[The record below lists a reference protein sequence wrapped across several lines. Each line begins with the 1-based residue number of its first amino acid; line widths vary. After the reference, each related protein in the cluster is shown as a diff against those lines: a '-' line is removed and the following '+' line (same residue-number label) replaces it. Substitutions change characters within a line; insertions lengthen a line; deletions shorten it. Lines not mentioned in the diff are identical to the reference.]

1 MENKKVPKSSL
12 KYYCKIC
19 NYNTSRESQYKR
31 HLLTAKHERLTD
43 VDANKKVKK
52 VKEISCDCGKVYK
65 YMSSLCKHK
74 KKCNLVLKENQVENS
89 ININAEKKNIIE
101 PKEEIDYKE
110 LVMQL
115 LQQNSELQKSMKE
128 LIPVVGNNN
137 NNNNTINSNNKTF
150 NVQMYLNTECKNA
163 LSIQDFIE
171 SIELNTSHLKAIG
184 DNGYIDSISNV
195 LITAL
200 NKMKLTERPLHC
212 TDAKRETLYIK
223 DLDTWEKGSTETP
236 LIRKAVRVVENK
248 HEGLMKDYI
257 TENPK
262 ASELDS
268 AEGEFYIQTHMNI
281 LGNGVE
287 PEKLTKKIFKKVMPN
302 VKLDKTV
309 VENEKLLE

>member
-1 MENKKVPKSSL
+1 MIKKEQTIYICEKCNFKTNRIGNFHRHENTSKHIMITNNKKKPKIVR
-12 KYYCKIC
+12 KVQ
-19 NYNTSRESQYKR
+19 NNTVYNCE
-31 HLLTAKHERLTD
+31 
-43 VDANKKVKK
+43 
-52 VKEISCDCGKVYK
+52 CGKTYK
-65 YMSSLCKHK
+65 FLSGLSRHQKTCSYILSNTVK
-74 KKCNLVLKENQVENS
+74 VES
-89 ININAEKKNIIE
+89 KDTTQ
-101 PKEEIDYKE
+101 KEEIDYKE

-128 LIPVVGNNN
+128 LIPVVGN

-184 DNGYIDSISNV
+184 DNGYVDSISNV

-257 TENPK
+257 TEHPK

>member
-1 MENKKVPKSSL
+1 M
-12 KYYCKIC
+12 
-19 NYNTSRESQYKR
+19 R
-31 HLLTAKHERLTD
+31 HLNTNKHNQL
-43 VDANKKVKK
+43 ANKDNDNDNSNNKNV
-52 VKEISCDCGKVYK
+52 CDCGKVYK
-65 YMSSLCKHK
+65 YMSSLSKHR

-89 ININAEKKNIIE
+89 ININE

-137 NNNNTINSNNKTF
+137 NSNNTINSNNKTF

-184 DNGYIDSISNV
+184 ENGYVDSISNV

-257 TENPK
+257 TEHPK

>member
-1 MENKKVPKSSL
+1 
-12 KYYCKIC
+12 
-19 NYNTSRESQYKR
+19 
-31 HLLTAKHERLTD
+31 
-43 VDANKKVKK
+43 
-52 VKEISCDCGKVYK
+52 
-65 YMSSLCKHK
+65 
-74 KKCNLVLKENQVENS
+74 
-89 ININAEKKNIIE
+89 
-101 PKEEIDYKE
+101 
-110 LVMQL
+110 MQL

-128 LIPVVGNNN
+128 LIPVVGN

-184 DNGYIDSISNV
+184 DNGYVDSISNV

-257 TENPK
+257 TEHPK

>member
-1 MENKKVPKSSL
+1 MITKNEPT
-12 KYYCKIC
+12 I
-19 NYNTSRESQYKR
+19 
-31 HLLTAKHERLTD
+31 
-43 VDANKKVKK
+43 
-52 VKEISCDCGKVYK
+52 
-65 YMSSLCKHK
+65 YMC
-74 KKCNLVLKENQVENS
+74 KKCNYKTNKIGNLHRHENS
-89 ININAEKKNIIE
+89 SVHIVKKIKEYNCECGKTYKFLSGLSRHQKTCSYILSNTVKVE
-101 PKEEIDYKE
+101 SKDTTQKEEIDYKE

-128 LIPVVGNNN
+128 LIPVVGN

-184 DNGYIDSISNV
+184 DNGYVDSISNV

-257 TENPK
+257 TEHPK

>member
-1 MENKKVPKSSL
+1 MITKNEPT
-12 KYYCKIC
+12 I
-19 NYNTSRESQYKR
+19 
-31 HLLTAKHERLTD
+31 
-43 VDANKKVKK
+43 
-52 VKEISCDCGKVYK
+52 
-65 YMSSLCKHK
+65 YMC
-74 KKCNLVLKENQVENS
+74 KKCNYKTNKIGNLRRHENS
-89 ININAEKKNIIE
+89 SVHIVEKIKEVKKIKEYNCQCGKTYKFLSGLSRHQKTCSYILSNTVKVE
-101 PKEEIDYKE
+101 SKDTTQKEEIDYKE

-128 LIPVVGNNN
+128 LIPVVGN

-184 DNGYIDSISNV
+184 DNGYVDSISNV

-257 TENPK
+257 TEHPK

>member
-1 MENKKVPKSSL
+1 M
-12 KYYCKIC
+12 
-19 NYNTSRESQYKR
+19 
-31 HLLTAKHERLTD
+31 
-43 VDANKKVKK
+43 ANKKTPKNPSFYECNICNFNSKNKK
-52 VKEISCDCGKVYK
+52 DYMRHLNTNKHNQLANKDNDNDNSNNKNVCDCGKVYK
-65 YMSSLCKHK
+65 YMSSLSKHR

-89 ININAEKKNIIE
+89 ININE

-128 LIPVVGNNN
+128 LIPVVGN

-184 DNGYIDSISNV
+184 DNGYVDSISNV

-257 TENPK
+257 MEHPK

-302 VKLDKTV
+302 VKLNKTV
-309 VENEKLLE
+309 VENENILE